1 MKLYDNEQSIK
12 NWYIVRLLS
21 SYYGRIKEN
30 SFLWKLLVVVSA
42 FTASFFSI
50 KPYIDS
56 GVPAKDIILC
66 ILGTSACVCAL
77 FLPFRSPFRSCHWDF
92 RIIFIILY
100 ALIIRRQI
108 YMFSLSMGKDT
119 STFTS
124 SWIMSWLLTTAAFS
138 IVLLFNLLLH
148 RLYHKNNKIAL
159 KIYEFMFKYSLISK
173 VRGKNER
180 RIKKFSIL
188 SSLVVLISF
197 VLIFTSM
204 YLNKKFPHMDFETI
218 LFTIRFANG
227 SYSKEDRNSIIL
239 MALSIIIISAVFYIL
254 LYRKERAEK
263 LVLTSPDRKNSI
275 EMKMTDSSKW
285 ISFLLPAAL
294 FAYGIFNLSD
304 SVKLFEFIKRNTS
317 LTTLYEDHY
326 VAPTTDIIH
335 FPEKKKNL
343 IYIYLESYENTFTS
357 FGNGGNQPTDLMP
370 EIYELEKNNIN
381 FSHRSGIGGQS
392 VFFPMIMY
400 TMGST
405 VAQTSGVPLT
415 SILNFEHNQS
425 ANTMSSMMSPLRRL
439 EDILHDEGYNQLFI
453 RGENTRFAGYNKY
466 VGRYEN
472 SEIYDAVSALNE
484 GFIDDSYSQPWGLED
499 RLLFI
504 KIKEKIEELA
514 AKDAPFCVSTYTVDT
529 HSVEGGF
536 RCKLCDPEIKD
547 DFAAAIKCSSRQIND
562 FINWLS
568 EKPYWKDT
576 VVIFVGDHP
585 AELCVDGVRFDE
597 DKYVRTTCNCIIN
610 SEKTPVNEKN
620 RTFCAMDMF
629 PTTLSAIGCDIDGDR
644 LGLGTDLFSA
654 TPTLCEE
661 MGADKFVEE
670 VQKKSEYYINT
681 FFVPNE

>member
-30 SFLWKLLVVVSA
+30 SFLWKLLVVISA

-56 GVPAKDIILC
+56 GVPAKDIILS

-100 ALIIRRQI
+100 ALMIRRQV

-124 SWIMSWLLTTAAFS
+124 NWIMSWLLMTAAFS

-227 SYSKEDRNSIIL
+227 SYSKEVRNSIIL

-357 FGNGGNQPTDLMP
+357 FENGGNQPTDLMP

-439 EDILHDEGYNQLFI
+439 EDILNDEGYNQMYI
-453 RGENTRFAGYNKY
+453 NGNDTNFAGYNRY
-466 VGRYEN
+466 VGRYEK
-472 SEIYDAVSALNE
+472 SEIYDLINAQNDGRLPEN
-484 GFIDDSYSQPWGLED
+484 YQHPWGFED
-499 RLLFI
+499 GLLFPI
-504 KIKEKIEELA
+504 VKDKIEELA
-514 AKDAPFCVSTYTVDT
+514 AKDEPFYVATFTIDT
-529 HSVEGGF
+529 HSAEGGF

-547 DFAAAIKCSSRQIND
+547 DFAAAINCSSRQIND

-585 AELCVDGVRFDE
+585 SELRAGGLRYE
-597 DKYVRTTCNCIIN
+597 DDNYVRTTCNCIIN

-670 VQKKSEYYINT
+670 VQKKSEYYIDT
-681 FFVPNE
+681 FLVPNE